1 MLTVTNL
8 SKLFATP
15 SVDVAAVSNVSF
27 AVNDGELLSITGRSG
42 SGKSTLL
49 NLLGGLDKPT
59 EGRIEINGKDI
70 SRMGEEK
77 LARYRARHIGF
88 VFQSYNLIP
97 NLSALENVL
106 LAMEA
111 ARKGKRRERAGI
123 AKTLLTQV
131 GLDEEQMKRKPSRLS
146 GGQQQRVAIARALA
160 NQPSI
165 VLADEPTGN
174 LDEATSAMIITLL
187 RELATSHGITFIIVT
202 HDPSIAKQADTVLQL
217 KDGKVQ

>member
-27 AVNDGELLSITGRSG
+27 TVNDGELLSITGRSG

-49 NLLGGLDKPT
+49 NLLGGLDEPT

-111 ARKGKRRERAGI
+111 ARKGKRRERAEI

-187 RELATSHGITFIIVT
+187 RDLATSHGITFIIVT

>member
-8 SKLFATP
+8 SKIFITP
-15 SVDVAAVSNVSF
+15 SVNVAAVSDISF
-27 AVNDGELLSITGRSG
+27 TVNDGELLSIVGRSG

-49 NLLGGLDKPT
+49 NLLGGLDSPT
-59 EGRIEINGKDI
+59 SGTVEIAGNDI
-70 SRMGEEK
+70 SHMREEK

-88 VFQSYNLIP
+88 VFQAYNLIP
-97 NLSALENVL
+97 NLSALENVV

-111 ARKGKRRERAGI
+111 ARKGNRSTRLERA
-123 AKTLLTQV
+123 KLLLNQV
-131 GLDEEQMKRKPSRLS
+131 GLDTDQMKRRPSRLS

-174 LDEATSAMIITLL
+174 LDESTSNMIIELL
-187 RELATSHGITFIIVT
+187 RQLAATHSTTFIIVT
-202 HDPSIAKQADTVLQL
+202 HDPAIAKKADKVLTL
-217 KDGKVQ
+217 KDGKVL

>member
-1 MLTVTNL
+1 MLKVTNL
-8 SKLFATP
+8 HKIFRTP
-15 SVDVAAVSNVSF
+15 SVDVAAVSDISF
-27 AVNDGELLSITGRSG
+27 TVPDGQLLSITGRSG

-59 EGRIEINGKDI
+59 SGSIEIDGRNI
-70 SRMGEEK
+70 ASMSEAK
-77 LARYRARHIGF
+77 LARYRAQHIGF
-88 VFQSYNLIP
+88 VFQAYNLIP
-97 NLSALENVL
+97 NLSALENVA

-111 ARKGKRRERAGI
+111 ARKGRRRERVATAKALLAKVGI
-123 AKTLLTQV
+123 
-131 GLDEEQMKRKPSRLS
+131 DDEQMKRKPSHLS

-174 LDEATSAMIITLL
+174 LDEATSTMIIDLL
-187 RELATSHGITFIIVT
+187 RQLAAAYTVTFIIVT
-202 HDPSIAKQADTVLQL
+202 HDPSIAKQAQQVLHL